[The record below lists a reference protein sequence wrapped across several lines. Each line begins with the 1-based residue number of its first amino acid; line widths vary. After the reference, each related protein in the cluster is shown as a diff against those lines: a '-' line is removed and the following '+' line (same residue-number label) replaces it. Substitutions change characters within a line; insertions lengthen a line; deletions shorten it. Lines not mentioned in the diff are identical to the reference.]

1 MTTIKTI
8 ILCLILSL
16 PFTNQAIS
24 AGGYPQHKDKYIN
37 DFANVITPTDAKL
50 IRDALK
56 QVYIDADVEGTVV
69 TINSI
74 SDYQTTDHSIEE
86 FATNLFNYWGV
97 GNATDDDGFMILV
110 SVKDRKCRIELGDG
124 YGTRYNVRMKEI
136 IDKSM
141 IPFFKQGDY
150 SRGIYQ
156 GSMGVVNTVTVK
168 ISWFWYYKWYIL
180 SFVLGIV
187 LLIASSSLAK
197 NGKTSKWYPLILKII
212 AILLLLLPFLKAAN
226 RAMRVSSSD
235 DNTFGGGS
243 SSGSGGASGDW

>member
-1 MTTIKTI
+1 MMTFKNTM
-8 ILCLILSL
+8 LCLI
-16 PFTNQAIS
+16 FTVLITAPVFP

-37 DFANVITPTDAKL
+37 DFANVITPADANL

-56 QVYIDADVEGTVV
+56 QVYVDADVEGTVV
-69 TINSI
+69 TINSM
-74 SDYQTTDHSIEE
+74 SDYKTTDRSIEE

-97 GNATDDDGFMILV
+97 GNATDDDGFLILV
-110 SVKDRKCRIELGDG
+110 CVKDRKCRIELGDG

-141 IPFFKQGDY
+141 IPFFKQGNY
-150 SRGIYQ
+150 SRGIYE

-180 SFVLGIV
+180 SFVLGII
-187 LLIASSSLAK
+187 LLVVASSLAK
-197 NGKTSKWYPLILKII
+197 NGKTSRWYPLILRII
-212 AILLLLLPFLKAAN
+212 ALLLLLLPLLKAAN
-226 RAMRVSSSD
+226 RVMRVSSSD

-243 SSGSGGASGDW
+243 SSGTGGASGDW